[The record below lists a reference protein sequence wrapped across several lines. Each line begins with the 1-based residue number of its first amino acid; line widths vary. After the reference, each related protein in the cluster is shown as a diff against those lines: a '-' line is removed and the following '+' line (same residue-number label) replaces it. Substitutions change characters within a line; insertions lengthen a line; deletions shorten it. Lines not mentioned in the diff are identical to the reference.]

1 MESKTLCIFLFLQ
14 VCEQSSYY
22 FTHLDDTPRKR
33 AGGRADFRVRG
44 EAQPFKVGNCILHP
58 GDELAL
64 MYHCRELSV
73 THIRILI
80 CPGESHRTIVW
91 SSLLGGLSLK
101 LFPQSDLTVAVY
113 LLSCVP
119 LWDPMDWSPPRSS
132 VHGILQERIYC
143 SGLSLFTSG
152 DLPNPGTE
160 APSPTSPL
168 HCRQILYHEPPGKPK
183 WPLAKSF
190 KSM

>member
-44 EAQPFKVGNCILHP
+44 EAQPYKVGNCILHP

-73 THIRILI
+73 THIKRFILHGDNTGGTGG
-80 CPGESHRTIVW
+80 CPFISIFLSIFSAHQGARSHVR
-91 SSLLGGLSLK
+91 
-101 LFPQSDLTVAVY
+101 
-113 LLSCVP
+113 
-119 LWDPMDWSPPRSS
+119 
-132 VHGILQERIYC
+132 
-143 SGLSLFTSG
+143 
-152 DLPNPGTE
+152 
-160 APSPTSPL
+160 
-168 HCRQILYHEPPGKPK
+168 
-183 WPLAKSF
+183 
-190 KSM
+190 